1 MSILAGFPK
10 PILLPFYDISSSTYE
25 IPDTLGIIH
34 ATGLTTDVL
43 WSLPAL
49 SLLQAGA
56 MLWIDNETN
65 NTISLLPNGTDL
77 INGEDAYICA
87 SQSITSIYTSLTG
100 WHAASYLKSL
110 GKSTTNAVYGLN
122 SSQVASTGTGNTSFG
137 NLTLANN
144 NAGSNNTAVGYSALS
159 SLTNGTDN
167 TAVGSSSL
175 ISGNVFSGNTS
186 VGTGSLSLCTGSYN
200 TAVGYNSGNNL
211 TTGGYNTLVGDLAGS
226 GLSGGVSSNII
237 IGNVSGAST
246 DNNLIRI
253 GLSQTIAYIGGVT
266 PVTQETVSNITSG
279 TLSAVD
285 FMGGIVI
292 ASGNFTLPTQ
302 SDLDANVPGITYNES
317 SYVLKC
323 LVINLDTATITLS
336 AGTNTTLAYTITIP
350 TNDSKLIYMRRVYD
364 PSTLTASYTIY

>member
-34 ATGLTTDVL
+34 ATGLTTDVF

-110 GKSTTNAVYGLN
+110 GSSTTNTMYGLN
-122 SSQVASTGTGNTSFG
+122 SSQVASTGTNNTSFG
-137 NLTLANN
+137 NQSLINKSI
-144 NAGSNNTAVGYSALS
+144 GDNNTAVGYNTLS
-159 SLTNGTDN
+159 SLTDGANN
-167 TAVGSSSL
+167 TAVGSFSLALGTTFANNTAVGASSL
-175 ISGNVFSGNTS
+175 YSCTS
-186 VGTGSLSLCTGSYN
+186 SYN
-200 TAVGYNSGNNL
+200 TAIGQQSGQSL
-211 TTGGYNTLVGDLAGS
+211 TTGDYNTLIGYLAGS
-226 GLSGGVSSNII
+226 SLQAGTNNII
-237 IGNVSGAST
+237 IGNVSGASA
-246 DNNLIRI
+246 DSNLIRI
-253 GLSQTIAYIGGVT
+253 GLTQTIAYIGGVT

-323 LVINLDTATITLS
+323 LVINLNTAAITLS
-336 AGTNTTLAYTITIP
+336 AGAGTTLAYTITIP

-364 PSTLTASYTIY
+364 QTTGLPTYTIY